1 MELRHLRYFIAVV
14 EEGGLTAAAE
24 RRLHTSQPSL
34 SRQIRDLEYEVGA
47 PLLTRTTHGV
57 ELTPAG
63 RAFLDHARLAVAQA
77 STAVEAARRAA
88 RPEKPAFRMG
98 FLIGEEVDWLAK
110 VTRALG
116 EDLSSLELR
125 VSSGYSPQ
133 LAEEVEQ
140 GKLDV
145 AIIRR
150 EPRPELAYRLLGR
163 EPIVVVLPSDH
174 VLAQHSEIDVIDL
187 KAEPFIGFSEVP
199 HILRDIVDGYLER
212 RGAPMTPAQVID
224 NFAVGISHVAST
236 RGFALLPAYA
246 ANYLPWSVV
255 SRPLKGE
262 APTIDLV
269 LGYHRANRS
278 PVLRALL
285 ERLNEIVGIAE
296 NTGGLLRTADMAAR
310 RHMG

>member
-34 SRQIRDLEYEVGA
+34 SRQIRDLEHEVGT
-47 PLLTRTTHGV
+47 PLLTRTPHGV
-57 ELTPAG
+57 EVTPAG

-77 STAVEAARRAA
+77 NTALEAARRAA
-88 RPEKPAFRMG
+88 RPDKPAFRMG
-98 FLIGEEVDWLAK
+98 FLIGEEVDWLAA

-116 EDLSSLELR
+116 EDLARLELR

-163 EPIVVVLPSDH
+163 EPIVVILPSDH
-174 VLAQHSEIDVIDL
+174 ALAKHSEIDVTDL
-187 KAEPFIGFSEVP
+187 KDDPFIGFSDVP
-199 HILRDIVDGYLER
+199 HILRDIVSDYLER
-212 RGAPMTPAQVID
+212 RGARMTPTRLID
-224 NFAVGISHVAST
+224 NFAMAISLVAST

-255 SRPLKGE
+255 SRSLKGVT
-262 APTIDLV
+262 PTIDLV
-269 LGYHRANRS
+269 LGYHRANSS
-278 PVLRALL
+278 PILRALL
-285 ERLNEIVGIAE
+285 GRLNEISDPDGETI
-296 NTGGLLRTADMAAR
+296 
-310 RHMG
+310 

>member
-24 RRLHTSQPSL
+24 RRLNTSQPSL

-47 PLLTRTTHGV
+47 SLLTRTPHGV

-77 STAVEAARRAA
+77 TTAVEAARRAA
-88 RPEKPAFRMG
+88 RPDKPAFRMG

-116 EDLSSLELR
+116 EDLAKLELR
-125 VSSGYSPQ
+125 VSSGYSPH
-133 LAEEVEQ
+133 LADEVEQ

-150 EPRPELAYRLLGR
+150 EPKPGLAYRLLGR
-163 EPIVVVLPSDH
+163 EPIVVILPSDH
-174 VLAQHSEIDVIDL
+174 ALAKQSEIDVSDL
-187 KAEPFIGFSEVP
+187 KDDPFIGFSDVP
-199 HILRDIVDGYLER
+199 HVLRDIVGDYLKQ
-212 RGAPMTPAQVID
+212 RGVPVTPAQTID
-224 NFAVGISHVAST
+224 NFAMGISLVAST
-236 RGFALLPAYA
+236 RGYALLPAYA
-246 ANYLPWSVV
+246 ANFLPWSVL

-269 LGYHRANRS
+269 LGYHRANSS
-278 PVLRALL
+278 PILLALL
-285 ERLNEIVGIAE
+285 DRLNAGDEIVVKAG
-296 NTGGLLRTADMAAR
+296 
-310 RHMG
+310 